1 MFQLRRNPDRPLRR
15 GEEAALG
22 GMYAEHAADG
32 VGKLYP
38 GVPVARGPGA
48 GAQAFGA
55 RVDRPWQ
62 AGEGGNRAV
71 QFRRLSVHRHDL
83 ASCR

>member
-1 MFQLRRNPDRPLRR
+1 MISSRASGVTSSTRQRVGAQAQASPRMYRLRIS
-15 GEEAALG
+15 
-22 GMYAEHAADG
+22 
-32 VGKLYP
+32 
-38 GVPVARGPGA
+38 ARVEVTGA